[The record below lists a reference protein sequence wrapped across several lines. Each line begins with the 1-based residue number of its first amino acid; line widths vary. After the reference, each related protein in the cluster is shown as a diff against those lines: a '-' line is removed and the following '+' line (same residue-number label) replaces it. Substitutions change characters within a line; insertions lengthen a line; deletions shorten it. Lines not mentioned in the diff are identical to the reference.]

1 MQSTNFPS
9 FDFPNAIILYLALES
24 LDALYL
30 NSITEY
36 MPTHLPTRFR
46 SFSFASLHQ
55 YHHKRPEMIHEA
67 LDTVNGKTF
76 RFHYMFDK
84 NIRYLFQPTNKGLR
98 CGDCDVTGVLSFLNI
113 SGTFFILTARISR
126 NPRAIYQIVHPQFL
140 VEPGSRQTGR
150 LSKSG
155 DLPSLLPKLG

>member
-1 MQSTNFPS
+1 MLFFGDDSHRGNFKIQLVEANKL
-9 FDFPNAIILYLALES
+9 DFPNAIILYLALES

-55 YHHKRPEMIHEA
+55 YHHKRLEMTHEA

-84 NIRYLFQPTNKGLR
+84 NIRYLF
-98 CGDCDVTGVLSFLNI
+98 
-113 SGTFFILTARISR
+113 
-126 NPRAIYQIVHPQFL
+126 
-140 VEPGSRQTGR
+140 
-150 LSKSG
+150 
-155 DLPSLLPKLG
+155 